1 MMIDRL
7 YDWWW
12 RLDKIMVVMALAFL
26 IVVGL
31 VVGLVA
37 AGLYYEV
44 KQDNELRERYIS
56 LCVKDQ
62 LKENPYMDQAEALE
76 RCEVTY
82 EMAKANRPKSDTHI
96 IYFPAN

>member
-1 MMIDRL
+1 MIDRMI
-7 YDWWW
+7 DWWW
-12 RLDKIMVVMALAFL
+12 RLDKMTLVFVTVIGA
-26 IVVGL
+26 VVGIMIFGGVL
-31 VVGLVA
+31 M
-37 AGLYYEV
+37 V
-44 KQDNELRERYIS
+44 KQESELRERYIS

-82 EMAKANRPKSDTHI
+82 EMAKANRPKSDTNI